1 MIFAQEHLAEIVASN
16 SVDES
21 AISTGEK
28 LQSIRTYTQTVNA
41 AVELL
46 L

>member
-1 MIFAQEHLAEIVASN
+1 MIFTQEHLAEIVASN
-16 SVDES
+16 SVYES
-21 AISTGEK
+21 AVSTGKK
-28 LQSIRTYTQTVNA
+28 LQAIRTYTQTVNA